1 MLSLGVDLGQSRDAT
16 VIIAVETYRPEPDV
30 EQVIAYNNPRDL
42 LHGRAR
48 TPRSEM
54 HFDLVHI
61 EKLPRGLSFP
71 EQAAKII
78 TTALALGTEERPR
91 ILLDATG
98 LGAPMLDLIRR
109 DCPYPVQG
117 AVIGSGNEVTRR
129 GRDLTVPK
137 QELVSNLEAVLSTR
151 RLHSVPD
158 LPYAGELDQ
167 ELRSFGYEL
176 SDSGRPKYAGRK
188 SHDDLVSALMLA
200 LFGARSGGTIGH
212 DFKEFMERDV
222 ARRRGYLDE
231 VYR

>member
-16 VIIAVETYRPEPDV
+16 VIIAVESYRPEKSIDEV
-30 EQVIAYNNPRDL
+30 FSNTPRDL
-42 LHGRAR
+42 LRGRDR
-48 TPRSEM
+48 TPRSLV

-61 EKLPRGLSFP
+61 EKLPRGLSWP
-71 EQAAKII
+71 SQAERII
-78 TTALALGTEERPR
+78 TTATALEDESRPR

-137 QELVSNLEAVLSTR
+137 QELVSGLEAVLSTR

-167 ELRSFGYEL
+167 ELRSFGYQL
-176 SDSGRPKYAGRK
+176 SDSGRPLFAGRK
-188 SHDDLVSALMLA
+188 SHDDFACALMLA

-222 ARRRGYLDE
+222 ARRRGYDE